1 MALWLAATRREYAK
15 VAVTVPAGLG
25 KSRIMLGLALL
36 LLYLGYKRIVL
47 AFPTETLKK
56 QEKTSLEA
64 LRTLAGEAV

>member
-1 MALWLAATRREYAK
+1 MALWLAANRKEYAK

-36 LLYLGYKRIVL
+36 LKYLGVKHIAL

-56 QEKTSLEA
+56 
-64 LRTLAGEAV
+64 